1 MQSEQ
6 ISPEKLKDWGDDI
19 LSFLYY
25 IYRSDWGYNKE
36 LASKIIE
43 GLGLDPNAPEF
54 Q

>member
-1 MQSEQ
+1 MQIEQ
-6 ISPEKLKDWGDDI
+6 ISAEKLKDQEDDI

-36 LASKIIE
+36 QAAKIIA

-54 Q
+54 S